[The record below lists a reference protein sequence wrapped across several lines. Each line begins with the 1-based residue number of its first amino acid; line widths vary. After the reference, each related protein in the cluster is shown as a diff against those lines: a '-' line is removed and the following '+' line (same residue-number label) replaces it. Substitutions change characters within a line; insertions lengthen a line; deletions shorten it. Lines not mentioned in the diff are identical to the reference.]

1 MYSEKDN
8 NMRWMPVYNSVAAR
22 GKVSPLGGP
31 AGALTPPEESSLM
44 DGALGGFFDH
54 MLGGMKEP
62 TTQEKIDSLLI
73 ARDNAINNLRRFEAN
88 NASINANAP
97 KVNTPA
103 YDAHLKDKRLG
114 IIPEYQMFNGTKYRQ
129 NWDKNMGSLAGKHPN
144 SFKEGNPLEVELL
157 HIDAELKRLQGVSGY
172 YNNGQPYKPEQKYVN
187 DDSIFHRDNLS
198 GRKDVNVGNFFTDI
212 FNGIKGN

>member
-22 GKVSPLGGP
+22 GKASPLGSA
-31 AGALTPPEESSLM
+31 AGALSPPEESSLM

-62 TTQEKIDSLLI
+62 TTQEKIDSLMI
-73 ARDNAINNLRRFEAN
+73 ARDNAINNLRRFEAS
-88 NASINANAP
+88 NASIKANAP

-129 NWDKNMGSLAGKHPN
+129 NWDKNMGSLVGKHPN
-144 SFKEGNPLEVELL
+144 RFKEGNPLEVELL
-157 HIDAELKRLQGVSGY
+157 HIDAELKRLKEVSGY
-172 YNNGQPYKPEQKYVN
+172 YNNGQTYKPDQRYIN